1 MAYREFDTPNL
12 SRRALLRGGAW
23 LTAGAA
29 LAGTPMGRVAM
40 AREGGAAWQNVDAM
54 VRKYVD
60 ERKVANMVATLGWG
74 RKDPLTIAR
83 GTLALGGAVAGVAPA
98 LPAARSGIAKLLG
111 PDMQAIAGSMFVLP
125 AIKVIVVP
133 LAGQMIE
140 PADCP
145 KLDKIVSN
153 LAPLPPKN
161 LAGVFVGMAQLDAD
175 RRKSGPKL
183 PLCPMARPK

>member
-1 MAYREFDTPNL
+1 MRI
-12 SRRALLRGGAW
+12 RRLAATALLWTGLAASTAHAQQRPC
-23 LTAGAA
+23 LTDGEAEA
-29 LAGTPMGRVAM
+29 LFQVLLPDMVAEMGRVCTALPASAFLRRPKPAFA
-40 AREGGAAWQNVDAM
+40 ARLQS
-54 VRKYVD
+54 
-60 ERKVANMVATLGWG
+60 
-74 RKDPLTIAR
+74 
-83 GTLALGGAVAGVAPA
+83 GVAPA

-125 AIKVIVVP
+125 AIKVIIVP

-145 KLDKIVSN
+145 KLDKIVAN

-175 RRKSGPKL
+175 RRKNGPKL